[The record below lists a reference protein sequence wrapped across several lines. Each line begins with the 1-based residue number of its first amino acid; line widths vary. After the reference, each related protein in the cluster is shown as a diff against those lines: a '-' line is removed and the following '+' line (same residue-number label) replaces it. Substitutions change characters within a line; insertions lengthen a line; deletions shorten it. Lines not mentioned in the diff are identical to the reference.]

1 MRWNTDLGQQPKDI
15 NKLTFSKLKT
25 IVKKQLQSKMNDTTK
40 LKPTNFI
47 VRTKLKPTNFIVR
60 TKHQYPDESV
70 EALLLLGLWKGGFKT
85 WALRQ
90 IAKEKDAIVG
100 EVYVEGKDREG
111 KTILVFNIQK
121 GKGKSEV
128 EKLKKTLHLLTQK

>member
-25 IVKKQLQSKMNDTTK
+25 IVKKQLQSKMNDT
-40 LKPTNFI
+40 
-47 VRTKLKPTNFIVR
+47 TKLKPTNFIVR